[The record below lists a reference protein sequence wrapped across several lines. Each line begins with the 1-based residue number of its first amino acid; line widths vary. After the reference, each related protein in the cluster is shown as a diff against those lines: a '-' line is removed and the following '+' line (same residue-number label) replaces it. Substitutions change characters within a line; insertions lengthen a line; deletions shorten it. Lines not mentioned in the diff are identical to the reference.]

1 MGYEVR
7 LVLLDFRKDAHKV
20 FGANAPYASTIGT
33 LDLCKVGSEICDGIE
48 KAELFGARVAFYLP
62 GNGDEHVK
70 TDMYGKK
77 VKAFKAKRMLS
88 ILKKANDPD
97 YRRFK
102 MAIPLLEQFIEGFGE
117 NAYVGCFGH

>member
-1 MGYEVR
+1 MGYEVN
-7 LVLLDFRKDAHKV
+7 LVLLDRRKEAHLV
-20 FGANAPYASTIGT
+20 YGADLPYASVVGT
-33 LDLCKVGSEICDGIE
+33 LDLCKVGSEVCEGIE
-48 KAELFGARVAFYLP
+48 KAERFGARVAFYLP

-77 VKAFKAKRMLS
+77 VKAFKARRMIN
-88 ILKKANDPD
+88 ILKKSDDPD

-102 MAIPLLEQFIEGFGE
+102 MAIPLLEAFIEGFGE